1 MTARQAGRE
10 DVVKRGV
17 SWRDHIA
24 AVTGIMSSA
33 GWAQTVV
40 ILIFLILFLM
50 LILAA
55 GGAWAAL
62 IVTLATS

>member
-1 MTARQAGRE
+1 MVE
-10 DVVKRGV
+10 RGA
-17 SWRDHIA
+17 SWWNRIA

-33 GWAQTVV
+33 DWAQTVI

-62 IVTLATS
+62 TITLAAG